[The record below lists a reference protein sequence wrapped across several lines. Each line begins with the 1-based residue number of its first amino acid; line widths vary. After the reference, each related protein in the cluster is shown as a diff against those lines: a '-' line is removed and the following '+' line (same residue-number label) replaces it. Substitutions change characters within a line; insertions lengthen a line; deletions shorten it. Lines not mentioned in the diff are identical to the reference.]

1 MKTIRKKFLL
11 LAFAAGAM
19 FVIGN
24 NVFADPT
31 VIGID
36 PGDGGGNDKI
46 TCNAMWKWGRKNRCY
61 IQEREPNGRLTC
73 TWTGRESDICN
84 MP

>member
-31 VIGID
+31 ALSPEPGHEVPVID
-36 PGDGGGNDKI
+36 CPGGPVVCARILVGNTVHIFYKRQD
-46 TCNAMWKWGRKNRCY
+46 
-61 IQEREPNGRLTC
+61 
-73 TWTGRESDICN
+73 
-84 MP
+84 